1 MIYDRNTFRYN
12 TAKIGDMVDDTVV
25 DEAVNVLPPATMTGV
40 LVQMG
45 EPYSHRPD
53 HQGNWRAT
61 YATFAKV
68 CSGVWEYRGH
78 CFRGETEEPFD
89 SPLSPVIE

>member
-25 DEAVNVLPPATMTGV
+25 DEAVNVLPPATLTGV

-45 EPYSHRPD
+45 EP
-53 HQGNWRAT
+53 
-61 YATFAKV
+61 
-68 CSGVWEYRGH
+68 
-78 CFRGETEEPFD
+78 
-89 SPLSPVIE
+89 